1 MIEEVKENHRF
12 TFDLYISGPMTG
24 KENHNFDN
32 FNRWARFFRNQGLR
46 VFNPAENF
54 NGDTSLDREEYLR
67 KDVEMLTKC
76 GAIFFLPEWG
86 ESQGAQLE
94 YLIAREL
101 KMEMYATTNEEKN
114 YELK

>member
-1 MIEEVKENHRF
+1 MIEEVRADHRF
-12 TFDLYISGPMTG
+12 IFDLYISGPMTG
-24 KENHNFDN
+24 KKNHNFDL
-32 FNRWARFFRNQGLR
+32 FHRWANFFRKEGLR

-54 NGDTSLDREEYLR
+54 NGDTSLEREEYLR

-94 YLIAREL
+94 YLIAQEL
-101 KMEMYATTNEEKN
+101 KMKMYALQNDKRN